1 MKYDVYGIGNP
12 IIDLTIKVTDS
23 DIESL
28 GLDKGTMH
36 LIDENRRSEILNFL
50 KDKEVQSFPAG
61 SCPNT
66 IMGLSSLGSNSIING
81 RIGNGNLSKQYI
93 NEIEGINVISR
104 LKSSEGVTGTSI
116 ILITPDSQRTM
127 NTFLGNCRKFSKEDI
142 DIEAIKESKFLY
154 FTGYMWDTDSQ
165 KEACNYAMKI
175 AKENG
180 VKFVFNL
187 ADPNLVLRNKDE
199 LFNFIL
205 DKVDFLI
212 SNEEEIIALMGEDY
226 ESAIKDLENKI
237 TGIVVTMGENGSKIK
252 HKGSTHLV
260 DSFKVSA
267 VDSTGAG
274 DMYTSGFLYGM
285 SLGIPVENAAKIG
298 SYFAS
303 KIVSQLGTKINDE
316 TINDVKEFIEKL
328 K

>member
-104 LKSSEGVTGTSI
+104 L
-116 ILITPDSQRTM
+116 
-127 NTFLGNCRKFSKEDI
+127 
-142 DIEAIKESKFLY
+142 
-154 FTGYMWDTDSQ
+154 
-165 KEACNYAMKI
+165 
-175 AKENG
+175 
-180 VKFVFNL
+180 
-187 ADPNLVLRNKDE
+187 
-199 LFNFIL
+199 
-205 DKVDFLI
+205 
-212 SNEEEIIALMGEDY
+212 
-226 ESAIKDLENKI
+226 
-237 TGIVVTMGENGSKIK
+237 
-252 HKGSTHLV
+252 
-260 DSFKVSA
+260 
-267 VDSTGAG
+267 
-274 DMYTSGFLYGM
+274 
-285 SLGIPVENAAKIG
+285 
-298 SYFAS
+298 
-303 KIVSQLGTKINDE
+303 
-316 TINDVKEFIEKL
+316 
-328 K
+328 